1 MYGPVIQG
9 KLVRLRPPRVEDAP
23 AMVTWF
29 EDMEVTQFLG
39 RRNPLNLAAQNEW
52 LDKVARDPD
61 SVLWVI
67 EYHGRAVGT
76 TGIHEINWKFGRGTT
91 GTLIGDKKVWG
102 KGLAREVMQL
112 RARYAFTELP
122 LRKLEAAYFDGNEAS
137 GRAQAAAG
145 YKIVGRRR
153 EYVFAGGRWL
163 DEILTEV
170 LRSDWEKTQPPHP
183 PATAT
188 SGVPAP
194 KAREGA
200 SPRGGEARAPR
211 KRR

>member
-1 MYGPVIQG
+1 MYGPVIKG
-9 KLVRLRPPRVEDAP
+9 KLVRLRPPRAEDAQ
-23 AMVTWF
+23 AMITWF
-29 EDMEVTQFLG
+29 EDMEVTHFLA

-67 EYHGRAVGT
+67 EHEGRAVGT
-76 TGIHEINWKFGRGTT
+76 TGIHEINWKYGRGTT

-102 KGLAREVMQL
+102 KGLARELMQL
-112 RARYAFTELP
+112 RAHYAFTELP
-122 LRKLEAAYFDGNEAS
+122 LRKLEAGYFDGNEAS

-170 LRSDWEKTQPPHP
+170 LRSDWVKAQPKTRVKRQP
-183 PATAT
+183 A
-188 SGVPAP
+188 
-194 KAREGA
+194 
-200 SPRGGEARAPR
+200 R
-211 KRR
+211 KRP

>member
-9 KLVRLRPPRVEDAP
+9 KLVRLRPPRSDDAA
-23 AMVTWF
+23 AMMSWF
-29 EDMEVTQFLG
+29 EDMEVTHFLG

-61 SVLWVI
+61 SVLWTI
-67 EYHGRAVGT
+67 EHQGRAVGT
-76 TGIHEINWKFGRGTT
+76 TGIHEINWKYGRGTT
-91 GTLIGDKKVWG
+91 GTVIGDKKVWR
-102 KGLAREVMQL
+102 KGLARELMQL

-122 LRKLEAAYFDGNEAS
+122 LRKLKAGYFDGNEAS

-145 YKIVGRRR
+145 YKVVGRRR
-153 EYVFAGGRWL
+153 EEVFVGGRWL

-170 LRSDWEKTQPPHP
+170 LRSDWEKAQPPHP
-183 PATAT
+183 PATAS

-211 KRR
+211 KRL